1 MLVRRRD
8 LAELRHAPSLALIP
22 LLITTI
28 RVTARAQTEIDLWG
42 GCSEV
47 RCDRVDGRMLVGAD
61 GLSAFPVSVGDLVG
75 DVEDEALVV
84 VELLGCGLAL
94 ALGASEPPRWRC
106 LREQRA
112 KVNAPG
118 SGESRFA
125 GIFIAGP
132 GSVEVT

>member
-1 MLVRRRD
+1 M
-8 LAELRHAPSLALIP
+8 AELRHAASLALIP

-28 RVTARAQTEIDLWG
+28 HVTERAQTEIDQWG

-61 GLSAFPVSVGDLVG
+61 APAFPVSVGDLVG
-75 DVEDEALVV
+75 DVEDEALAV

-94 ALGASEPPRWRC
+94 ALGASEPPLWRY

-112 KVNAPG
+112 KVNAHGPG
-118 SGESRFA
+118 KFRFA

-132 GSVEVT
+132 ESVEIT